1 MLQYIVALMA
11 TAIFGFAANSSVKV
25 IDQGDQALV
34 ERLGK
39 YRRTLK
45 PGLQVVIPL
54 LEKIA
59 YVDTV
64 RERVLDIEPQSVIT
78 NDNLTLQVDAVVY
91 WQIIDLERAYY
102 AIEDVGEAIATIV
115 LTSLRSEIGRLQL
128 REVLSTKD
136 DIDKALLKKLDE
148 ATSTWGVKVIRVEVQ
163 NIVFPQKVQEAMESE
178 RVALSHKQAMI
189 EKAEGERQAA
199 IAKALGEAKS
209 MEVISQTLNLKPGS
223 PEFLQFLIAQR
234 YLEANQ
240 KISESSNSKILFMD
254 PKAMSEALAELVGEV
269 PDYSHLDNLS
279 RSSSKPQNLNK
290 PDIDKLG

>member
-11 TAIFGFAANSSVKV
+11 TAIFGYAINSSVKV
-25 IDQGDQALV
+25 VDQGDRALV

-39 YRRTLK
+39 YKRTLE
-45 PGLQVVIPL
+45 PGLQFVVPL
-54 LEKIA
+54 VEKIA
-59 YVDTV
+59 YVDTL

-78 NDNLTLQVDAVVY
+78 NDNLTLKVDAVVY

-102 AIEDVGEAIATIV
+102 AIEDVEEAISTIV

-128 REVLSTKD
+128 REILSTKD

-163 NIVFPQKVQEAMESE
+163 NIVFPEKVQEAMESE
-178 RVALSHKQAMI
+178 RVALSQKQAMI

-199 IAKALGEAKS
+199 VAKALGQAKS
-209 MEVISQTLNLKPGS
+209 MEVLSQTLSLKPGS
-223 PEFLQFLIAQR
+223 PEFLHFLIAQR

-240 KISESSNSKILFMD
+240 KLSESSNSKILFMD
-254 PKAMSEALAELVGEV
+254 PKAMSEALAELVGDA
-269 PDYSHLDNLS
+269 PDYSDVNQLS
-279 RSSSKPQNLNK
+279 FSPSKPQNLNK